1 MTTLTASDAADLFRA
16 EPQGYLDVG
25 AGEVARRTVGSGPD
39 VLFVHGWPVSG
50 ATFRRLLPHLA
61 EHVTC
66 HVLDLLGAG
75 SSRFAP
81 DAPLSIDQH
90 IVAVRRAADLL
101 GLKRFAVV
109 GHDSGGMIARHALA
123 GDERV
128 TAMGLID
135 TEQPHGL
142 SWRFRLFL
150 ANRHVPGFG
159 SALGW
164 LAGHPRLR
172 RNGFVLGDAFVDRS
186 FIEGEFDEFF
196 LRPLSTDRQRQD
208 AAIKVLRTFDARYVE
223 QLDGLHRRISV
234 PVKLVWGEEDK
245 FFPVDW
251 AREMVG
257 TFPDAHL
264 TVIPGAGLFSHE
276 ERPEAVAAAL
286 VPVLTAPSTTSR

>member
-1 MTTLTASDAADLFRA
+1 MMTTFTAADAAELFRS
-16 EPQGYLDVG
+16 EPHRHLDVG
-25 AGEVARRTVGSGPD
+25 AGEAACRTIGSGPD

-50 ATFRRLLPHLA
+50 ATFRTLLPHLA
-61 EHVTC
+61 PHVTC

-81 DAPLSIDQH
+81 DSPLSIDQH
-90 IVAVRRAADLL
+90 IEAVRRAADLL
-101 GLKRFAVV
+101 GLQRFAVV
-109 GHDSGGMIARHALA
+109 GHDSGGMIARHAFA
-123 GDERV
+123 GDGRL

-159 SALGW
+159 PALGW
-164 LAGHPRLR
+164 LAGRPRLR

-186 FIEGEFDEFF
+186 LLDGEFDEFF
-196 LRPLSTDRQRQD
+196 LRPLAAESVRRD
-208 AAIKVLRTFDARYVE
+208 AAIRVLRSFHRRYVRE
-223 QLDGLHRRISV
+223 LAGLHLRITV
-234 PVKLVWGEEDK
+234 PVQLVWGEHDK

-251 AREMVG
+251 AREMVD
-257 TFPDAHL
+257 TFPDARL

-276 ERPEAVAAAL
+276 ERPSEVAEALLA
-286 VPVLTAPSTTSR
+286 VLSGGSGPR